1 MDMPIIKSS
10 TAPEF
15 NIIDGLTVTGL
26 AAPSRG
32 SRETCV
38 WKLSLAPHTQGTP
51 HSVDREE
58 IFVVLAGR
66 GLATLGG
73 ETIELA
79 PGDALIV
86 PREQSFSLANPGNE
100 RFDAIAVLPVGG
112 LAAMP
117 AGAPFAPPW
126 TA

>member
-1 MDMPIIKSS
+1 MPIIHAAS
-10 TAPEF
+10 APQF
-15 NIIDGLTVTGL
+15 TSPGLTVTGL

-32 SRETCV
+32 ARETCV
-38 WKLSLAPHTQGTP
+38 WRLALAANTPGTA
-51 HSVDREE
+51 HSIDREE
-58 IFVVLAGR
+58 IFVVLTGR
-66 GLATLGG
+66 AVATIG
-73 ETIELA
+73 EATHELA

-86 PREQSFSLANPGNE
+86 PANHAFSLANPYGQPFE
-100 RFDAIAVLPVGG
+100 AIAVLPVGG